1 MISVAKP
8 VIRLL
13 IKRLFGSKLSNKA
26 FASRRGESVLL
37 SIIDDKRKLL
47 PALLVLYICMWE
59 FSLHV
64 VFPIESQLGWAIS
77 EHASILFLPAGV
89 IFLSFYLLRW
99 WFIPV
104 VLIGRTF
111 VNVDFYDV
119 GFSWTFIL
127 ESIFVCLVY
136 PLWLYLLNSAN
147 WDVFGDEDHTSL
159 TLIGAMIFQT
169 MVTITISLGST
180 LQNIT
185 TGGLSWN
192 ESTQYIVHFIV
203 GDVLGTGVVIFLFY
217 KVMQFA
223 VAKSAPA

>member
-1 MISVAKP
+1 MF
-8 VIRLL
+8 LD
-13 IKRLFGSKLSNKA
+13 
-26 FASRRGESVLL
+26 
-37 SIIDDKRKLL
+37 IIDDKRKLI
-47 PALLVLYICMWE
+47 PALLILYILMWE

-64 VFPIESQLGWAIS
+64 IFPLEKKLGWAVS

-111 VNVDFYDV
+111 TAFDFYGV
-119 GFSWTFIL
+119 GFSWTFVL
-127 ESIFVCLVY
+127 ENVYVCLIY
-136 PLWLYLLNSAN
+136 PLWLHLLNSAN
-147 WDVFGDEDHTSL
+147 WDVFGDKDRTSL

-169 MVTITISLGST
+169 MVTFTISLTAT

-185 TGGLSWN
+185 IGGLSWN
-192 ESTQYIVHFIV
+192 ESTQYIVHFII

-217 KVMQFA
+217 KCMQIA
-223 VAKSAPA
+223 VATRQPT

>member
-1 MISVAKP
+1 M
-8 VIRLL
+8 
-13 IKRLFGSKLSNKA
+13 
-26 FASRRGESVLL
+26 LL
-37 SIIDDKRKLL
+37 SIIDDKRKLI

-59 FSLHV
+59 FTLHV

-147 WDVFGDEDHTSL
+147 WDVFGDRRPHLADFNRRDDFSDNGHHHH
-159 TLIGAMIFQT
+159 LIGFNPAKYNHR
-169 MVTITISLGST
+169 GT
-180 LQNIT
+180 L
-185 TGGLSWN
+185 L
-192 ESTQYIVHFIV
+192 E
-203 GDVLGTGVVIFLFY
+203 
-217 KVMQFA
+217 
-223 VAKSAPA
+223 

>member
-1 MISVAKP
+1 MF
-8 VIRLL
+8 LD
-13 IKRLFGSKLSNKA
+13 
-26 FASRRGESVLL
+26 
-37 SIIDDKRKLL
+37 IIDDKRKLI
-47 PALLVLYICMWE
+47 PALLILYILMWE
-59 FSLHV
+59 ISLHV
-64 VFPIESQLGWAIS
+64 IFPLEAKLGWAIS

-104 VLIGRTF
+104 VLIGRTY
-111 VNVDFYDV
+111 VNFDFYGV

-147 WDVFGDEDHTSL
+147 WDVFGDKDQNSL
-159 TLIGAMIFQT
+159 TLVGAMIFQT
-169 MVTITISLGST
+169 MATFTVSLGATIQGITI
-180 LQNIT
+180 
-185 TGGLSWN
+185 GGLSWN

-217 KVMQFA
+217 KFMQLA
-223 VAKSAPA
+223 VTMHQRENEQKNPTQ